1 MPRILLGYVQ
11 CKMTYIKMKTS
22 VAHDFKNEFTRH
34 FLRFCYSDKLELYEY
49 QLTKFQKKTFKIAFM
64 YHSQ

>member
-1 MPRILLGYVQ
+1 MNLFVLKTKLSLNHIIMNDKFIYIRIIV
-11 CKMTYIKMKTS
+11 
-22 VAHDFKNEFTRH
+22 TRH
-34 FLRFCYSDKLELYEY
+34 FLRFCYSDKLEHYEY